1 MIRIALTLVVCGIAF
16 AAGPARAQS
25 ETTDQPATYGAPVLE
40 SVPVPPALSASPES
54 APAGRAPVDETKP
67 PEPPAVEPKPAESPA
82 AESRPVES
90 KPPEAPAAESKPPE
104 GPAAESKPPEGPAA
118 ESKPP
123 ERPAAESKPPE
134 APAAESKPPESPTA
148 ESKPPEGPA
157 AESKPPESAE
167 SRYTFSRVQ
176 DGYVRLDN
184 RTGQVSFCSK
194 RAVGWTCQLA
204 PEDRGVF
211 ENEVAR
217 LQEENA
223 ALKRDLL
230 RRGLPLPGAIK
241 PDVSAARGDRT
252 FALPRDPDLDRI
264 KIFVEKVWRRLV
276 DLIVSL
282 QKDVLK
288 KS

>member
-82 AESRPVES
+82 AESRP
-90 KPPEAPAAESKPPE
+90 AESKPPE

-123 ERPAAESKPPE
+123 ES
-134 APAAESKPPESPTA
+134 PAAESKPPESPAA